1 MDIKLYVRPPMDIIN
16 TQVVILTKGLYWL
29 IMYIRAPMEV
39 PKYFLRLKFNEKKN
53 SNCELEWDGIIK

>member
-1 MDIKLYVRPPMDIIN
+1 MDIIN
-16 TQVVILTKGLYWL
+16 TQVVILTKEMYWL